1 MRNVLKKLI
10 YNLALLFFGSFTDLN
25 AQGQP
30 NCGFNRDFFD
40 SSYIHWYQ
48 KAVEASTKT
57 FLDNRGKVSRDTEF
71 VVPVVFHFIHH
82 PNFPPDKLF
91 IVKALAEINADFS
104 RLNADTINLRSK
116 FKSRAANA
124 KIRFVLV
131 DKDENGQPSNG
142 YTARSSLTTF
152 GVEPY
157 QSYRTWHNMKFDT
170 CGGISPWNTNKYLNI
185 WVCSLKSP
193 KSGRT
198 YWAGFATP
206 PKNAPR
212 WGMFY
217 RDSSIDGIVLD
228 QSTYSNSSRS
238 STLTHEIGHYLGLR
252 HVSGDPP
259 AFFDS
264 ATMCSYDDSLFD
276 TPRVLNQNYYTC
288 DTTLNSC
295 IEPTNDF
302 PDMLENFMDY
312 TGDRCRNTF
321 TKQQVSLMRY
331 CLNTLRPQL
340 PKLIGTKM
348 VTTTL
353 FLLDVYPNP
362 NKGSLNVDFKDP
374 FSQGYSAFIYDCL
387 GRKVVESPIT
397 QPKSILNLDGL
408 STGWY
413 QLTIV
418 NNQFEIVYRKSIYK
432 D

>member
-1 MRNVLKKLI
+1 
-10 YNLALLFFGSFTDLN
+10 
-25 AQGQP
+25 
-30 NCGFNRDFFD
+30 
-40 SSYIHWYQ
+40 
-48 KAVEASTKT
+48 
-57 FLDNRGKVSRDTEF
+57 
-71 VVPVVFHFIHH
+71 
-82 PNFPPDKLF
+82 
-91 IVKALAEINADFS
+91 
-104 RLNADTINLRSK
+104 
-116 FKSRAANA
+116 
-124 KIRFVLV
+124 
-131 DKDENGQPSNG
+131 
-142 YTARSSLTTF
+142 
-152 GVEPY
+152 
-157 QSYRTWHNMKFDT
+157 
-170 CGGISPWNTNKYLNI
+170 
-185 WVCSLKSP
+185 
-193 KSGRT
+193 
-198 YWAGFATP
+198 
-206 PKNAPR
+206 
-212 WGMFY
+212 
-217 RDSSIDGIVLD
+217 VLD

-238 STLTHEIGHYLGLR
+238 STLTHEIGHYFGLR

-340 PKLIGTKM
+340 PKLIVTKM